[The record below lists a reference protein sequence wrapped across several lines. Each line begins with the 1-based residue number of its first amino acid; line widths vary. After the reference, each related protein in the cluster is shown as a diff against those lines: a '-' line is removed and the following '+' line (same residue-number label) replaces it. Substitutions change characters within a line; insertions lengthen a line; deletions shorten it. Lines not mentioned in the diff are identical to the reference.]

1 MLSIGKV
8 GRSKEILIRI
18 HSTVSCDVCGKY
30 KSTAR
35 KLVSRQN
42 YI

>member
-18 HSTVSCDVCGKY
+18 HSIVSCDALKKD

-35 KLVSRQN
+35 RLA
-42 YI
+42 